1 MVSQIAH
8 AGMKVFN
15 KAGYRLLRKITGQTV
30 KNMPPE
36 AVTMNT
42 AIIEHVSGK
51 QKYVFTFL
59 NSNGKALKVVH
70 STSDSPLVKETVY
83 SWVQP
88 QQRTKMTAMYRE
100 KIDPCAFENYGV
112 RKNTKIWDKNT
123 KNITE
128 TKDTVIDINK
138 NSNTVTISE
147 ASRRESEDLTGVL
160 YTDEASLYQI
170 VNGKKVKGLY
180 QKSHC
185 RPNEVSTIEVNSG
198 CGLTE
203 GEIQQALEYPYFYAM
218 FKNPQRMAYAARTR
232 AFADQK
238 IDTATNFAF
247 VPKERLNGAH
257 AVYNMNTD
265 TIYLSGQ
272 RMSKSSLLNDLNH
285 EARHKWQFGQIK
297 KLENSELTT
306 TEEIQ
311 QARIF
316 RENMQNY
323 KSHSKCANEG
333 EYSSQPVEFDA
344 YAIGDAAAERHYVQ
358 VDFLQKLFPKAAR
371 KTLGE

>member
-1 MVSQIAH
+1 MFSRIAP
-8 AGMKVFN
+8 AGIKIFN
-15 KAGYRLLRKITGQTV
+15 KAGYRLLKKITGQTV
-30 KNMPPE
+30 KNMPSG
-36 AVTMNT
+36 AVSMNT

-70 STSDSPLVKETVY
+70 SSSDDPFVKETAY
-83 SWVQP
+83 NWVQP

-112 RKNTKIWDKNT
+112 RRNTKIWDKDT

-128 TKDTVIDINK
+128 TRDTVIDINK

-147 ASRRESEDLTGVL
+147 ALRKENNNANGVL

-170 VNGKKVKGLY
+170 VNGKKLKGLY
-180 QKSHC
+180 QKSRC
-185 RPNEVSTIEVNSG
+185 KPNEISTVEVNSG
-198 CGLTE
+198 YGLTE
-203 GEIQQALEYPYFYAM
+203 SEIQQALEYPYFYAM

-247 VPKERLNGAH
+247 ASKERLNGTH
-257 AVYNMNTD
+257 ALYNRSAD

-272 RMSKSSLLNDLNH
+272 RVSKSGLINDLNH

-297 KLENSELTT
+297 KMENAELTNP
-306 TEEIQ
+306 EEIK
-311 QARIF
+311 QAQTF

-323 KSHSKCANEG
+323 KTHSKCANEK

-344 YAIGDAAAERHYVQ
+344 YATGDAAAQKHDEQ

>member
-1 MVSQIAH
+1 MFSRIAP
-8 AGMKVFN
+8 AGIKIFN
-15 KAGYRLLRKITGQTV
+15 KAGYRLLKKITGQTV
-30 KNMPPE
+30 KNMPSG
-36 AVTMNT
+36 AVSMNT

-70 STSDSPLVKETVY
+70 SSSDDPFVKETAY
-83 SWVQP
+83 NWVQP

-112 RKNTKIWDKNT
+112 RRNTKIWDKDT

-128 TKDTVIDINK
+128 TRDTVIDINK

-147 ASRRESEDLTGVL
+147 ALRKENNNANGVL

-170 VNGKKVKGLY
+170 VNGKKLKGLY

-185 RPNEVSTIEVNSG
+185 KPNEISTVEVNSG
-198 CGLTE
+198 YGLTE
-203 GEIQQALEYPYFYAM
+203 SEIQQALEYPYFYAM

-247 VPKERLNGAH
+247 ASKERLNGTH
-257 AVYNMNTD
+257 ALYNRSAD

-272 RMSKSSLLNDLNH
+272 RVSKSGLINDLNH

-297 KLENSELTT
+297 KMENAELTNP
-306 TEEIQ
+306 EEIK
-311 QARIF
+311 QAQTF

-323 KSHSKCANEG
+323 KTHSKCANEE

-344 YAIGDAAAERHYVQ
+344 YATGDAAAQKHDEQ